1 MNFFTLPI
9 SRPYATLLYALLA
22 IWAAPLILGF
32 AFGKLD
38 EERINRIPRANKI
51 LSSAILVVCALIW
64 WLAGA
69 SGTPLAAYAALLF
82 FGMAFSFLGD
92 LIMAQL
98 LPLPQY
104 VLFGMGAFGVA
115 HVLYISGYLRLGS
128 VLGLQDGRARV
139 TGLAVLLVLA
149 VVLWWTLI
157 RSPQTDAVLNYGSLG
172 YALLLAAM
180 AGLAVSLALQE
191 PRFVLLALGAV
202 LFLISDVFL
211 GHRLFQGG
219 TFLLV
224 GDLVWMTYIV
234 GQLLIV
240 FSTAAGLQML

>member
-1 MNFFTLPI
+1 M
-9 SRPYATLLYALLA
+9 SDVTLLRLLLA
-22 IWAAPLILGF
+22 VWAALLILGF
-32 AFGKLD
+32 AFGQLD

-92 LIMAQL
+92 AIMARL
-98 LPLPQY
+98 LPLPQH
-104 VLFGMGAFGVA
+104 VLFGIGAFGVA
-115 HVLYISGYLRLGS
+115 HVLYISGYLRLGG
-128 VLGLQDGRARV
+128 VLGLQDGRARAA
-139 TGLAVLLVLA
+139 GLAVLLVLA
-149 VVLWWTLI
+149 VVLWWVLI
-157 RSPQTDAVLNYGSLG
+157 RSPQTDAVLNYGSLA
-172 YALLLAAM
+172 YALLLGGM

-202 LFLISDVFL
+202 LFLVSDVLL
-211 GHRLFQGG
+211 GYRLFQGG

-234 GQLLIV
+234 GQVLIV
-240 FSTAAGLQML
+240 FSTATGLRLL

>member
-1 MNFFTLPI
+1 MGTK
-9 SRPYATLLYALLA
+9 SYVTLLYTLLA
-22 IWAAPLILGF
+22 IWAALLVLGF
-32 AFGKLD
+32 AFGRLD
-38 EERINRIPRANKI
+38 EERVNRIPRVNKI
-51 LSSAILVVCALIW
+51 LSSAVLVVCALIW
-64 WLAGA
+64 WLAGT

-82 FGMAFSFLGD
+82 FGMAFSFLGEV
-92 LIMAQL
+92 IMAQL
-98 LPLPQY
+98 LPLPQH

-115 HVLYISGYLRLGS
+115 HVLYMSGYLRLGS
-128 VLGLQDGRARV
+128 VLGLKDGRARAI
-139 TGLAVLLVLA
+139 GLAVLLVLA
-149 VVLWWTLI
+149 VVLWWILI
-157 RSPQTDAVLNYGSLG
+157 RSPQTEAVLNYGSLG

-191 PRFVLLALGAV
+191 SRFVPLALGAV

-234 GQLLIV
+234 GQVLIV
-240 FSTAAGLQML
+240 FSTAMGLRLL

>member
-1 MNFFTLPI
+1 VFALPI
-9 SRPYATLLYALLA
+9 SKPYGALLYALVGV
-22 IWAAPLILGF
+22 WAALLILGF
-32 AFGKLD
+32 AFGQLD
-38 EERINRIPRANKI
+38 QERINRIPRANKI
-51 LSSAILVVCALIW
+51 LSSLILVLCALIW
-64 WLAGA
+64 WRAGA
-69 SGTPLAAYAALLF
+69 TGTPLAAYAALLF
-82 FGMAFSFLGD
+82 FGMGFSFLGD

-115 HVLYISGYLRLGS
+115 HALYIAAYLRLGA
-128 VLGLQDGRARV
+128 VLGLQDGRARIV
-139 TGLAVLLVLA
+139 GLAVLWVLA
-149 VVLWWTLI
+149 VALWWVLI
-157 RSPQTDAVLNYGSLG
+157 RSPQTNTILNYGSLG

-180 AGLAVSLALQE
+180 AGLALSLALQE
-191 PRFVLLALGAV
+191 PRFVPLALGAM

-240 FSTAAGLQML
+240 FSTVTGLQLS

>member
-1 MNFFTLPI
+1 MQI
-9 SRPYATLLYALLA
+9 MPYATLMYALLA
-22 IWAAPLILGF
+22 VWAALLILGF

-38 EERINRIPRANKI
+38 QERINRIPRANKI
-51 LSSAILVVCALIW
+51 LSSAILVICALIW

-69 SGTPLAAYAALLF
+69 AGTPLAAYAALLF
-82 FGMAFSFLGD
+82 FGMMFSFIGD
-92 LIMAQL
+92 VIMAQL

-104 VLFGMGAFGVA
+104 VLFGMGAFGVT
-115 HVLYISGYLRLGS
+115 HVLYISGYLWLGG
-128 VLGLQDGRARV
+128 VLGLQNGGARAV
-139 TGLAVLLVLA
+139 GLAVVLILA
-149 VVLWWTLI
+149 IVLWWTLI
-157 RSPQTDAVLNYGSLG
+157 RSPTTPTVLNYGSLG

-191 PRFVLLALGAV
+191 TRFVPLALGAL
-202 LFLISDVFL
+202 LFLVSDVFL

-219 TFLLV
+219 QFLLV

-240 FSTAAGLQML
+240 FSTATGLRLL

>member
-1 MNFFTLPI
+1 MYTE
-9 SRPYATLLYALLA
+9 SYATLLYALLA
-22 IWAAPLILGF
+22 VWAAVLILGF
-32 AFGKLD
+32 AFGRLD
-38 EERINRIPRANKI
+38 EERINRIPRTNRI
-51 LSSAILVVCALIW
+51 ISSAILVVCALTW

-92 LIMAQL
+92 VIMAQL

-104 VLFGMGAFGVA
+104 VLCGMGAFGVA

-128 VLGLQDGRARV
+128 VLGLQDGRARAV
-139 TGLAVLLVLA
+139 GLAALLVLA
-149 VVLWWTLI
+149 VVLWWMLI

-180 AGLAVSLALQE
+180 AGLAMSLALQE
-191 PRFVLLALGAV
+191 PRFVPLALGAV
-202 LFLISDVFL
+202 LFLVSDVFL

-240 FSTAAGLQML
+240 FSTATGLRLL

>member
-1 MNFFTLPI
+1 M
-9 SRPYATLLYALLA
+9 PYATLMYALLA
-22 IWAAPLILGF
+22 VWTALLILGF

-51 LSSAILVVCALIW
+51 LSSAILVMCALIW

-69 SGTPLAAYAALLF
+69 ASTPLAAYAALLF
-82 FGMAFSFLGD
+82 FGMAFSFIGD
-92 LIMAQL
+92 VIMAQL

-115 HVLYISGYLRLGS
+115 HVLYISGYLRLGG
-128 VLGLQDGRARV
+128 VLGLQSSGARAV
-139 TGLAVLLVLA
+139 GLAVLLVLA
-149 VVLWWTLI
+149 VALWWTLI
-157 RSPQTDAVLNYGSLG
+157 RSPKTPAVLNYGSLG

-191 PRFVLLALGAV
+191 PRFVPLALGAL
-202 LFLISDVFL
+202 LFLVSDVFL

-219 TFLLV
+219 KFLLM

>member
-1 MNFFTLPI
+1 MSHF
-9 SRPYATLLYALLA
+9 ALLRLLLA
-22 IWAAPLILGF
+22 VWAALLILGF

-51 LSSAILVVCALIW
+51 LSSAILVICALIW
-64 WLAGA
+64 WLFGA
-69 SGTPLAAYAALLF
+69 ASTPLADYAALLF
-82 FGMAFSFLGD
+82 FGMVFSFIGD
-92 LIMAQL
+92 VIMAQL

-104 VLFGMGAFGVA
+104 VLFGMGAFGAA
-115 HVLYISGYLRLGS
+115 HVLYISGYLRFGG
-128 VLGLQDGRARV
+128 VLDLQDGGARAV
-139 TGLAVLLVLA
+139 GLAVLLVLA

-157 RSPQTDAVLNYGSLG
+157 RSPRTPAVLNYGSLG

-191 PRFVLLALGAV
+191 PRFVPLALGAL
-202 LFLISDVFL
+202 LFLVSDVFL

-219 TFLLV
+219 KFLLM

>member
-1 MNFFTLPI
+1 MSHF
-9 SRPYATLLYALLA
+9 ALLRLLLA
-22 IWAAPLILGF
+22 IGAALLILGF
-32 AFGKLD
+32 AFGRLD
-38 EERINRIPRANKI
+38 QERINRIPRANKI

-64 WLAGA
+64 WLVGA
-69 SGTPLAAYAALLF
+69 SGTPLAPYAALLF

-92 LIMAQL
+92 LIMARL
-98 LPLPQY
+98 LPLPQH

-128 VLGLQDGRARV
+128 VLGLQNGRAQAV
-139 TGLAVLLVLA
+139 GLAVLLVLA
-149 VVLWWTLI
+149 AVLWWALI
-157 RSPQTDAVLNYGSLG
+157 RSSQTDAVLNYGSLG

-191 PRFVLLALGAV
+191 PRFVPLALGAV
-202 LFLISDVFL
+202 LFLVSDVFL

-240 FSTAAGLQML
+240 FSTATGLRLL

>member
-1 MNFFTLPI
+1 MNFLTLPI
-9 SRPYATLLYALLA
+9 SRPCATLLYMLLA
-22 IWAAPLILGF
+22 IGAALLILGF
-32 AFGKLD
+32 VCGKLD
-38 EERINRIPRANKI
+38 QERINRIPRANKI
-51 LSSAILVVCALIW
+51 LSSAILVVCALVW

-92 LIMAQL
+92 VIMARL

-115 HVLYISGYLRLGS
+115 HVLYIAAYLRLGG
-128 VLGLQDGRARV
+128 VLGLQDSRARAA
-139 TGLAVLLVLA
+139 GLAVLLALA
-149 VVLWWTLI
+149 VVLWCTLI
-157 RSPQTDAVLNYGSLG
+157 RSPQTPAVLNYGSLG

-191 PRFVLLALGAV
+191 PRFVPLALGAL
-202 LFLISDVFL
+202 LFLISDIFL

-224 GDLVWMTYIV
+224 GDLVWITYIV

-240 FSTAAGLQML
+240 FSTATGLRML

>member
-1 MNFFTLPI
+1 MSHF
-9 SRPYATLLYALLA
+9 ALLRLLLA
-22 IWAAPLILGF
+22 VWAALLILGF
-32 AFGKLD
+32 VFGRLD

-51 LSSAILVVCALIW
+51 LSSAILVICALIW

-69 SGTPLAAYAALLF
+69 ASTPLADYAALLF
-82 FGMAFSFLGD
+82 FGMAFSFIGD
-92 LIMAQL
+92 VIMAQL

-115 HVLYISGYLRLGS
+115 HVLYISGYLRLGG
-128 VLGLQDGRARV
+128 VLGLQSSGARAV
-139 TGLAVLLVLA
+139 GLAVLLVLA
-149 VVLWWTLI
+149 VALWWMLI
-157 RSPQTDAVLNYGSLG
+157 RSPRTPAVLNYGSLG

-191 PRFVLLALGAV
+191 PRFVPLALGAL
-202 LFLISDVFL
+202 LFLVSDVLL

-219 TFLLV
+219 KFLLM

>member
-1 MNFFTLPI
+1 MFALPI
-9 SRPYATLLYALLA
+9 PRPYAILLYVLLA
-22 IWAAPLILGF
+22 IWAALLILGF
-32 AFGKLD
+32 ALGQLD
-38 EERINRIPRANKI
+38 EERINRIPRLNRI

-64 WLAGA
+64 WLVGA
-69 SGTPLAAYAALLF
+69 SSTPLAAYATLLF
-82 FGMAFSFLGD
+82 FGMVFSFLGD
-92 LIMAQL
+92 VIMAQL

-115 HVLYISGYLRLGS
+115 HVLYISGYLRLGG
-128 VLGLQDGRARV
+128 VLGLQDGRARAI
-139 TGLAVLLVLA
+139 GLAVLFALA
-149 VVLWWTLI
+149 VVLWWALI
-157 RSPQTDAVLNYGSLG
+157 RSPQTDAVLNYGSLA

-191 PRFVLLALGAV
+191 ARFTPLALGAV
-202 LFLISDVFL
+202 LFLVSDAFL

-219 TFLLV
+219 TFLLI

-240 FSTAAGLQML
+240 FSTATGLRLL

>member
-1 MNFFTLPI
+1 MSHVKLL
-9 SRPYATLLYALLA
+9 YTLLAVWAALLT
-22 IWAAPLILGF
+22 LGF

-38 EERINRIPRANKI
+38 EERINRIPRLNKM
-51 LSSAILVVCALIW
+51 LSSAILVACALIW

-92 LIMAQL
+92 VIMAEL
-98 LPLPQY
+98 LPLPQH
-104 VLFGMGAFGVA
+104 VLFGIGAFGVA
-115 HVLYISGYLRLGS
+115 HVLYISGYLRLGG
-128 VLGLQDGRARV
+128 VLGLQDGRAR
-139 TGLAVLLVLA
+139 TAGLAVFLVLA
-149 VVLWWTLI
+149 VVLWWALI
-157 RSPQTDAVLNYGSLG
+157 RSPQTDAVLNYGSLA
-172 YALLLAAM
+172 YALLLGAM

-202 LFLISDVFL
+202 LFLVSDVFL

-219 TFLLV
+219 TFLLI

-240 FSTAAGLQML
+240 FSTATGLRLL

>member
-1 MNFFTLPI
+1 MYTE
-9 SRPYATLLYALLA
+9 SYATLLYALLA
-22 IWAAPLILGF
+22 VWAALLILGF
-32 AFGKLD
+32 AFGRLD
-38 EERINRIPRANKI
+38 EERINRIPRTNRI
-51 LSSAILVVCALIW
+51 VSSAILVVCALIW

-69 SGTPLAAYAALLF
+69 AGTPLGAYAALLF

-92 LIMAQL
+92 VIMAQL

-104 VLFGMGAFGVA
+104 VLCGMGAFGVA

-128 VLGLQDGRARV
+128 VLGLQDGRARAV
-139 TGLAVLLVLA
+139 GLAVLLVLA

-157 RSPQTDAVLNYGSLG
+157 RSPRTDAMLNYGSLG

-191 PRFVLLALGAV
+191 PRFVPLALGAV

-211 GHRLFQGG
+211 GHRLFQRG
-219 TFLLV
+219 TFLLI

-240 FSTAAGLQML
+240 FSTGTGLRLL

>member
-1 MNFFTLPI
+1 M
-9 SRPYATLLYALLA
+9 SHVTLLRLLLA
-22 IWAAPLILGF
+22 IWAALLILGF
-32 AFGKLD
+32 AFGQLD

-51 LSSAILVVCALIW
+51 LSSAILVVCALVW
-64 WLAGA
+64 WLVGA

-82 FGMAFSFLGD
+82 FGMTFSFLGD
-92 LIMAQL
+92 VIMAQL

-115 HVLYISGYLRLGS
+115 HVLYISGYLRLGG
-128 VLGLQDGRARV
+128 VLGLQDGRARAV
-139 TGLAVLLVLA
+139 GLAALLVLA
-149 VVLWWTLI
+149 LVLWWTLI
-157 RSPQTDAVLNYGSLG
+157 RSPQTDAVLNYGSLR
-172 YALLLAAM
+172 YALLLAVM

-191 PRFVLLALGAV
+191 PRFVPLALGSV
-202 LFLISDVFL
+202 LFLVSDVFL

-219 TFLLV
+219 TFFLV

-240 FSTAAGLQML
+240 FSTATGLQLL

>member
-1 MNFFTLPI
+1 MNALALPI
-9 SRPYATLLYALLA
+9 SRLWATLLWALLA
-22 IWAAPLILGF
+22 VWAALLILGF
-32 AFGKLD
+32 VFGRLD
-38 EERINRIPRANKI
+38 QARINRIPRANKI

-69 SGTPLAAYAALLF
+69 TGTPLAIYAALLF
-82 FGMAFSFLGD
+82 FGMVFSFLGD
-92 LIMAQL
+92 VIMAQL

-115 HVLYISGYLRLGS
+115 HVLYIAAYLRLGGL
-128 VLGLQDGRARV
+128 LGLQDGQARAI
-139 TGLAVLLVLA
+139 GLVALVVLA
-149 VVLWWTLI
+149 VVLWWALI
-157 RSPQTDAVLNYGSLG
+157 RSPQTPAVLNYGSLG
-172 YALLLAAM
+172 YALLLATM

-191 PRFVLLALGAV
+191 ARFVSLALGAV

-240 FSTAAGLQML
+240 FSTAMGLRML

>member
-1 MNFFTLPI
+1 M
-9 SRPYATLLYALLA
+9 SYVTLLRLLLAVWAALLV
-22 IWAAPLILGF
+22 LGF
-32 AFGKLD
+32 AFGRLD
-38 EERINRIPRANKI
+38 EKRINRIPRVNKI
-51 LSSAILVVCALIW
+51 LSSAILVVCAMIW

-69 SGTPLAAYAALLF
+69 ADTPLAGYAGLLF
-82 FGMAFSFLGD
+82 FGMASSFLGD

-98 LPLPQY
+98 LPLPQH
-104 VLFGMGAFGVA
+104 VLFGMGTFGVA
-115 HVLYISGYLRLGS
+115 HVLYIGGYLRMGG
-128 VLGLQDGRARV
+128 VLGLQSGAARAA
-139 TGLAVLLVLA
+139 GLAILLVLA

-157 RSPQTDAVLNYGSLG
+157 RSPQTSAVLSYGSLG

-180 AGLAVSLALQE
+180 AGLAVSLAWQE
-191 PRFVLLALGAV
+191 TRFVLLALGALV
-202 LFLISDVFL
+202 FLVSDVFL

-240 FSTAAGLQML
+240 FSTATGLRML

>member
-1 MNFFTLPI
+1 MFTLPI
-9 SRPYATLLYALLA
+9 SRSYATLLYALLA
-22 IWAAPLILGF
+22 VWAALLILGF
-32 AFGKLD
+32 AFGRLD
-38 EERINRIPRANKI
+38 EERVNRIPRANKI
-51 LSSAILVVCALIW
+51 ASSAILVVCALIW

-92 LIMAQL
+92 VIMAQL
-98 LPLPQY
+98 LPLPQH
-104 VLFGMGAFGVA
+104 VLCGIGAFGVA
-115 HVLYISGYLRLGS
+115 HVLYISGYLRLGG
-128 VLGLQDGRARV
+128 VLGLQDGRARAA
-139 TGLAVLLVLA
+139 GLAVLLVLA
-149 VVLWWTLI
+149 VVLWWMLI
-157 RSPQTDAVLNYGSLG
+157 RSPQTPAVLNYGSLA

-191 PRFVLLALGAV
+191 PRFAPLALGGV
-202 LFLISDVFL
+202 LFLISDAFL

-219 TFLLV
+219 AFLLV

-240 FSTAAGLQML
+240 FSTATGLRLL

>member
-1 MNFFTLPI
+1 M
-9 SRPYATLLYALLA
+9 SHVKLLYALLG
-22 IWAAPLILGF
+22 IWAALLILGF
-32 AFGKLD
+32 VFGKLD
-38 EERINRIPRANKI
+38 EERVNRIPRLNKI

-98 LPLPQY
+98 LPLPQH

-115 HVLYISGYLRLGS
+115 HVLYIRGYLRLGG
-128 VLGLQDGRARV
+128 VLGLQNGGARAV
-139 TGLAVLLVLA
+139 GLAVLLVLA
-149 VVLWWTLI
+149 IVLWWALI
-157 RSPQTDAVLNYGSLG
+157 RSPKTPAVLNYGSLG

-191 PRFVLLALGAV
+191 TRFVPLALGAV

-240 FSTAAGLQML
+240 FSTAAGLLL

>member
-1 MNFFTLPI
+1 M
-9 SRPYATLLYALLA
+9 SHVKLLYALLT
-22 IWAAPLILGF
+22 IWAALLILGF
-32 AFGKLD
+32 VFGKLD
-38 EERINRIPRANKI
+38 QERINRIPRASKI
-51 LSSAILVVCALIW
+51 LSSLILVICALIW
-64 WLAGA
+64 WRAGA
-69 SGTPLAAYAALLF
+69 TGTPLAAYAALIF

-115 HVLYISGYLRLGS
+115 QVLYISGYLRLGG

-139 TGLAVLLVLA
+139 IGLAVLLVLA
-149 VVLWWTLI
+149 VVLWWVLI
-157 RSPQTDAVLNYGSLG
+157 RSPQTDAMLNYGSLG

-180 AGLAVSLALQE
+180 VGLAVSLALQE
-191 PRFVLLALGAV
+191 SRFAPLALGAV
-202 LFLISDVFL
+202 LFLISDTFL

-219 TFLLV
+219 QFLLV
-224 GDLVWMTYIV
+224 GDLVWATYIV

>member
-1 MNFFTLPI
+1 MYTK
-9 SRPYATLLYALLA
+9 SYATLLYTLLA
-22 IWAAPLILGF
+22 VWAALLILGF
-32 AFGKLD
+32 TFGRLD
-38 EERINRIPRANKI
+38 EERVNRIPRANKI
-51 LSSAILVVCALIW
+51 LSSAILVICALIW
-64 WLAGA
+64 WRAGA

-92 LIMAQL
+92 LIMAQI

-104 VLFGMGAFGVA
+104 VLFGIGAFGVA
-115 HVLYISGYLRLGS
+115 HVLYIISYLRLGG
-128 VLGLQDGRARV
+128 VLGLQDDRSRAI
-139 TGLAVLLVLA
+139 GLAVLFVLA
-149 VVLWWTLI
+149 VVLWWALI
-157 RSPQTDAVLNYGSLG
+157 RSPQTNAVLNYGSLV
-172 YALLLAAM
+172 YALLIAVM

-191 PRFVLLALGAV
+191 PRFAPLALGAV

-219 TFLLV
+219 KFLLV

-240 FSTAAGLQML
+240 FSTATGLRLL

>member
-1 MNFFTLPI
+1 MYTI
-9 SRPYATLLYALLA
+9 SYVTLLYVLLA
-22 IWAAPLILGF
+22 VWAGLLILGF
-32 AFGKLD
+32 AFGRLD

-69 SGTPLAAYAALLF
+69 AGTPLAAYAALLF

-92 LIMAQL
+92 VIMAQL

-115 HVLYISGYLRLGS
+115 HVVYISGYLRLGG
-128 VLGLQDGRARV
+128 VLGLQDGRTRAV
-139 TGLAVLLVLA
+139 GLAAPL
-149 VVLWWTLI
+149 
-157 RSPQTDAVLNYGSLG
+157 VLNYGSLG
-172 YALLLAAM
+172 YALLPAVM

-191 PRFVLLALGAV
+191 PRFMPLALGSV
-202 LFLISDVFL
+202 LFLVSDVFL

-219 TFLLV
+219 KFLLV

-240 FSTAAGLQML
+240 FSTATGLRLL

>member
-1 MNFFTLPI
+1 MYI
-9 SRPYATLLYALLA
+9 MPYATLLYALLA
-22 IWAAPLILGF
+22 VWTALLILGF

-38 EERINRIPRANKI
+38 EERINRIPRANKM
-51 LSSAILVVCALIW
+51 LSSAILVVCALTW

-69 SGTPLAAYAALLF
+69 AGTPLADYAALLF
-82 FGMAFSFLGD
+82 FGMAFSFIGD
-92 LIMAQL
+92 VIMAQL

-104 VLFGMGAFGVA
+104 VLFGMGAFGAA

-128 VLGLQDGRARV
+128 VLGLQDGGARAV
-139 TGLAVLLVLA
+139 GLAVLLVLA
-149 VVLWWTLI
+149 VVLWWALI
-157 RSPQTDAVLNYGSLG
+157 RSPRTPAVLNYGSLG

-191 PRFVLLALGAV
+191 TRFVPLALGAL
-202 LFLISDVFL
+202 LFLVSDVLL

-234 GQLLIV
+234 GQYLIV
-240 FSTAAGLQML
+240 FSTAVGLQML

>member
-1 MNFFTLPI
+1 MYTK
-9 SRPYATLLYALLA
+9 SYATLLYTLLA
-22 IWAAPLILGF
+22 VWAALLILGF
-32 AFGKLD
+32 TFGRLD
-38 EERINRIPRANKI
+38 EERVNRIPRANKI
-51 LSSAILVVCALIW
+51 LSSAILVICALIW
-64 WLAGA
+64 WRAGA

-92 LIMAQL
+92 VIMAEL

-115 HVLYISGYLRLGS
+115 HVLYISGYLRLGG
-128 VLGLQDGRARV
+128 VLGLQDSRARAV
-139 TGLAVLLVLA
+139 GLAVLLVLA
-149 VVLWWTLI
+149 VVLWWALI
-157 RSPQTDAVLNYGSLG
+157 RSPQTDAVLNYGSLV
-172 YALLLAAM
+172 YAMLIAVM
-180 AGLAVSLALQE
+180 AGLAVSLALQQ
-191 PRFVLLALGAV
+191 PRFAPLALGAV

-219 TFLLV
+219 KFLLV

-240 FSTAAGLQML
+240 FSTATGLRLL

>member
-1 MNFFTLPI
+1 M
-9 SRPYATLLYALLA
+9 SYVTLLHLLLT
-22 IWAAPLILGF
+22 IWAALLIFGF
-32 AFGKLD
+32 AFGRLD
-38 EERINRIPRANKI
+38 EERVNRIPRTNKI

-69 SGTPLAAYAALLF
+69 ADTPLAAYAALLF

-92 LIMAQL
+92 VIMAQL
-98 LPLPQY
+98 LPLPQH
-104 VLFGMGAFGVA
+104 VLFGMGAFGLA

-128 VLGLQDGRARV
+128 VLGLQDSRARAI
-139 TGLAVLLVLA
+139 GLAVLLLLA

-157 RSPQTDAVLNYGSLG
+157 RSSQTDAALNYGSLG

-191 PRFVLLALGAV
+191 PRFVLLAVGAL

-240 FSTAAGLQML
+240 FSTAAGLLL

>member
-1 MNFFTLPI
+1 MF
-9 SRPYATLLYALLA
+9 ALLCA
-22 IWAAPLILGF
+22 LLGVWAALLTLGF
-32 AFGKLD
+32 VFGKLD
-38 EERINRIPRANKI
+38 EERINRIPRVNKI
-51 LSSAILVVCALIW
+51 LSSAILVICALIW

-69 SGTPLAAYAALLF
+69 TDTSLAGYAALLF

-92 LIMAQL
+92 VIMAQL
-98 LPLPQY
+98 LPLPQH
-104 VLFGMGAFGVA
+104 VLFGMGTFGVA
-115 HVLYISGYLRLGS
+115 HMLYSAAYLRLGN
-128 VLGLQDGRARV
+128 VLGLRDGGARAI
-139 TGLAVLLVLA
+139 GLAVLLVLA
-149 VVLWWTLI
+149 VVLWWMLI
-157 RSPQTDAVLNYGSLG
+157 CSPQTPAVLNYASLG

-191 PRFVLLALGAV
+191 SRFVPLALGAL

-219 TFLLV
+219 KFLLV

-240 FSTAAGLQML
+240 FSTASGLRML

>member
-1 MNFFTLPI
+1 VFV
-9 SRPYATLLYALLA
+9 LLYALLGV
-22 IWAAPLILGF
+22 WAGLLILGF
-32 AFGKLD
+32 VFGKLD

-51 LSSAILVVCALIW
+51 FSSAILVICALIW
-64 WLAGA
+64 WLVGA
-69 SGTPLAAYAALLF
+69 SGTPLVAYAALLF

-115 HVLYISGYLRLGS
+115 HVLYIVAYLRLGS
-128 VLGLQDGRARV
+128 VLGLQDGGVR
-139 TGLAVLLVLA
+139 TMGLAVLLVLV
-149 VVLWWTLI
+149 VVLWWMLI
-157 RSPQTDAVLNYGSLG
+157 RSPRTSAVLNYGSLG

-191 PRFVLLALGAV
+191 LRFVPLALGAL
-202 LFLISDVFL
+202 LFLVSDVLL

-219 TFLLV
+219 KFLLV
-224 GDLVWMTYIV
+224 GDLVWITYIV

-240 FSTAAGLQML
+240 FSTGVGLELL

>member
-1 MNFFTLPI
+1 M
-9 SRPYATLLYALLA
+9 SHVTLLRVLLA
-22 IWAAPLILGF
+22 VWAALLILGF

-38 EERINRIPRANKI
+38 EERINRIPRLNKI
-51 LSSAILVVCALIW
+51 LSSAILVACALIW

-69 SGTPLAAYAALLF
+69 AGTPLAGYAALLF

-92 LIMAQL
+92 VIMAEL
-98 LPLPQY
+98 LPLPQH
-104 VLFGMGAFGVA
+104 VLFGIGAFGVA
-115 HVLYISGYLRLGS
+115 HVLYISGYLRLGG
-128 VLGLQDGRARV
+128 VLGLQDGRARAA
-139 TGLAVLLVLA
+139 GLAVFLVLA
-149 VVLWWTLI
+149 VVLWWVLI
-157 RSPQTDAVLNYGSLG
+157 CSPQTPAVLLNYGSLG

-191 PRFVLLALGAV
+191 PRFVPLALGAV

-219 TFLLV
+219 KFLLV

-240 FSTAAGLQML
+240 FSTAIGLRLL

>member
-1 MNFFTLPI
+1 MEPKNMDTI
-9 SRPYATLLYALLA
+9 SYATLLYALLA
-22 IWAAPLILGF
+22 VWAALLILGF
-32 AFGKLD
+32 AFGRLD
-38 EERINRIPRANKI
+38 EERINRIPRANKT

-92 LIMAQL
+92 AIMAQL
-98 LPLPQY
+98 LPLPQH

-115 HVLYISGYLRLGS
+115 HVLYSSAYLRLGG
-128 VLGLQDGRARV
+128 VLGLQDGRARAA
-139 TGLAVLLVLA
+139 GLAVLLILA

-157 RSPQTDAVLNYGSLG
+157 RSPRAPAALNYGSLG

-191 PRFVLLALGAV
+191 ARFVPLALGAL
-202 LFLISDVFL
+202 LFLVSDVFL

-240 FSTAAGLQML
+240 FSTATGLRML